1 MPFHSFPTGIIDS
14 PMVKSVF
21 VQNYS
26 IAGDFPPP
34 PASEFRITDISQ
46 QRVIDDGNKRITD

>member
-1 MPFHSFPTGIIDS
+1 MPFHNFPTGIIDS

-21 VQNYS
+21 VDNYS

-34 PASEFRITDISQ
+34 PESKFMITEGSKQ
-46 QRVIDDGNKRITD
+46 MVTESGNKMITE